1 MFEFITILETIICA
15 LLFRITKPEHDS
27 FLSLLKA
34 ASKLI
39 FSLIPIGAT
48 QPPTQ
53 RCSTGTD
60 DFSPSNSNIKFL
72 TKSGIC
78 EPVLTSPSWI
88 NLFLDVQIAHRVH
101 TITLQKTVDLDWK
114 ISCNQSLKLLFSSGI
129 GQLIPKFSQVSFA
142 VRHSWNKCSLDST
155 PFWHLLQEADP
166 LSLRYCRLL
175 KVGKKLRETRQA
187 VIFILEGRS
196 KFHSFL

>member
-1 MFEFITILETIICA
+1 MRCA
-15 LLFRITKPEHDS
+15 TLLTSLQDINQVAAPEDTPRLQQQRLMHDS
-27 FLSLLKA
+27 FLCLLKA

-53 RCSTGTD
+53 RCSTG
-60 DFSPSNSNIKFL
+60 
-72 TKSGIC
+72 
-78 EPVLTSPSWI
+78 
-88 NLFLDVQIAHRVH
+88 
-101 TITLQKTVDLDWK
+101 
-114 ISCNQSLKLLFSSGI
+114 
-129 GQLIPKFSQVSFA
+129 
-142 VRHSWNKCSLDST
+142 HSWNKCSLDST

-166 LSLRYCRLL
+166 LSRRYCRLL
-175 KVGKKLRETRQA
+175 KVGRKLRETRQA